1 MITTNSRIE
10 DKKPSELILPP
21 MDILETFPCVKDVD
35 YITRDLA
42 VSSVRKNIMQIS
54 AQKQIIGPQES
65 ILRDELAFVHFRIST
80 LETTLED
87 IQVHQN
93 LLQSENFNHQAT
105 ILVVC
110 YFILESYY
118 DIRSISINS
127 FNVSYV
133 KLPMK

>member
-1 MITTNSRIE
+1 MNTTIITTPTITITTTTKITATITTITMITTNNSIK
-10 DKKPSELILPP
+10 DKKPSRLMLLP
-21 MDILETFPCVKDVD
+21 MGILETFPCVKDVD

-87 IQVHQN
+87 IKVFFN
-93 LLQSENFNHQAT
+93 LKNSNHQAT

-110 YFILESYY
+110 YLF
-118 DIRSISINS
+118 
-127 FNVSYV
+127 
-133 KLPMK
+133 

>member
-42 VSSVRKNIMQIS
+42 VSSVRKNITQIS
-54 AQKQIIGPQES
+54 AQKQIIRPQES

-93 LLQSENFNHQAT
+93 LLQSENPNHQAT
-105 ILVVC
+105 ILVIC
-110 YFILESYY
+110 YFYPTTRYLA
-118 DIRSISINS
+118 
-127 FNVSYV
+127 
-133 KLPMK
+133 

>member
-1 MITTNSRIE
+1 MIATNSIIE

-93 LLQSENFNHQAT
+93 LLQSKNSNHQAT

-110 YFILESYY
+110 YFYPTTRYLA
-118 DIRSISINS
+118 
-127 FNVSYV
+127 
-133 KLPMK
+133 

>member
-1 MITTNSRIE
+1 MITTDSRIE

-42 VSSVRKNIMQIS
+42 VSSVRKNITQIS

-93 LLQSENFNHQAT
+93 LLQSENPNHQAT
-105 ILVVC
+105 ILVIC
-110 YFILESYY
+110 YFYLEFYY
-118 DIRSISINS
+118 EIRSISINS
-127 FNVSYV
+127 F
-133 KLPMK
+133 